1 MTFQSY
7 VFPISIIFS
16 SYESKKR
23 WHTTNYNMTQY
34 IKGITNK
41 SLDIHI
47 IDDLELETRN
57 ERSSPSFRPQSTLLT
72 SATVPLGAVRRSFR
86 PFASEKPVEL
96 TKYSPPKINNFEK
109 SGFYEMVQAGPTHTQ
124 ITVRRETVKNQIIH
138 PPNST

>member
-1 MTFQSY
+1 MNQR
-7 VFPISIIFS
+7 
-16 SYESKKR
+16 KR

-57 ERSSPSFRPQSTLLT
+57 ERSSPSFRSQSTLLT
-72 SATVPLGAVRRSFR
+72 SATVSLRAVRRSFW
-86 PFASEKPVEL
+86 PFAYEKPVEL